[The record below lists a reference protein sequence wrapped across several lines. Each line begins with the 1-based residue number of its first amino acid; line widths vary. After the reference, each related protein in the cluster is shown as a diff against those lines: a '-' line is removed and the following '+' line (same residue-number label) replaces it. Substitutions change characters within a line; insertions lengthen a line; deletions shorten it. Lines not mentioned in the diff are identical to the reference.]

1 MKSAIVIGGSGF
13 IGSHVADKLSE
24 KGFNVTI
31 FDCFETKWKLKEQKF
46 ILGNIL
52 DKKALEN
59 AIKGNQI
66 VYNFAA
72 IADLNKLTKNPIDS
86 INVNILGNVNV
97 LEACRKFNVERF
109 VFASSIYVY
118 SREGGFYRCSK
129 QASEIYIEEYSKTFN
144 LNYTILR
151 FGSLYGPRSDETN
164 NIYRIISKALKS
176 NKIIYKGDSEAMR
189 EYIHVFDAASA
200 SVYALSDDFLNNS
213 FIITGQE
220 IIKVMDMLKILAEI
234 MGKKET
240 DIVVE
245 KQFDQGHYIRTPYSY
260 QSKTGQKYIPPTHI
274 DLGQGLLNLIEELDN
289 QN

>member
-86 INVNILGNVNV
+86 INVNNVCIFLDSNHSSRGEANKREANTR
-97 LEACRKFNVERF
+97 LEF
-109 VFASSIYVY
+109 
-118 SREGGFYRCSK
+118 
-129 QASEIYIEEYSKTFN
+129 
-144 LNYTILR
+144 
-151 FGSLYGPRSDETN
+151 
-164 NIYRIISKALKS
+164 
-176 NKIIYKGDSEAMR
+176 IYKS
-189 EYIHVFDAASA
+189 
-200 SVYALSDDFLNNS
+200 
-213 FIITGQE
+213 
-220 IIKVMDMLKILAEI
+220 
-234 MGKKET
+234 
-240 DIVVE
+240 IV
-245 KQFDQGHYIRTPYSY
+245 
-260 QSKTGQKYIPPTHI
+260 
-274 DLGQGLLNLIEELDN
+274 
-289 QN
+289 